1 MREADLYA
9 LWACVLEQ
17 SNWEKEYSKTLE
29 EVGFH
34 PGRATVVAFFH
45 PTRDIRI
52 IVHGDDFVVE
62 GQQSD
67 LDWVRDV
74 LAAKYLLKVRG
85 ILGPEPCDQKRIV
98 ILGRVVD
105 WRADELWWEADP
117 RHVEKILEA
126 CGMSSGNSAVVPGGK
141 LQEEDGDDQQL
152 AGEDLAKYRSVTATA
167 NFIAQDRPDVRFA
180 GKELCRDMA
189 KPTRGS
195 CRKMKKLARYLKGQP
210 RVVQKFKFD
219 VDGLGD
225 EVKVIVDS
233 DWAGC
238 TATRRSTNGGCI
250 MVGDLC
256 VKAWSTTQKVVA
268 FSSGEA

>member
-1 MREADLYA
+1 M
-9 LWACVLEQ
+9 
-17 SNWEKEYSKTLE
+17 
-29 EVGFH
+29 
-34 PGRATVVAFFH
+34 
-45 PTRDIRI
+45 
-52 IVHGDDFVVE
+52 HGDGFVVE

-85 ILGPEPCDQKRIV
+85 TLGPEPCDQKRIV

-167 NFIAQDRPDVRFA
+167 NFIAQDRPECEVRGQGTLSRY
-180 GKELCRDMA
+180 GKA
-189 KPTRGS
+189 NS
-195 CRKMKKLARYLKGQP
+195 WKLAQNEKVG
-210 RVVQKFKFD
+210 
-219 VDGLGD
+219 
-225 EVKVIVDS
+225 EVPQR
-233 DWAGC
+233 AAEGR
-238 TATRRSTNGGCI
+238 TEN
-250 MVGDLC
+250 
-256 VKAWSTTQKVVA
+256 
-268 FSSGEA
+268 